1 MSKVSYRVMKDGKIK
16 EVKEKDVIEVKK
28 MRGVPVKAV
37 HGKSNGMRVNGATLR
52 TERIKRRKFINGLIS
67 SMNLDEMLQASK
79 IVEMGL
85 RGEKIPAV
93 KSSKVRQYVG
103 TVLKVNEKD
112 STRAEARKIQD
123 DLVVQ
128 IVEKNK
134 KTVNGSNAKYLYDKL
149 MKDQ

>member
-1 MSKVSYRVMKDGKIK
+1 M
-16 EVKEKDVIEVKK
+16 
-28 MRGVPVKAV
+28 
-37 HGKSNGMRVNGATLR
+37 HGNPNGMRGKGVTLR
-52 TERIKRRKFINGLIS
+52 TGQVKRRKFINGLIS

-79 IVEMGL
+79 IAEMGL

-128 IVEKNK
+128 IVERNK
-134 KTVNGSNAKYLYDKL
+134 ETVNGSKAKYLYDKL

>member
-1 MSKVSYRVMKDGKIK
+1 MEDGKIK
-16 EVKEKDVIEVKK
+16 EVKEKDVIEVRK

-37 HGKSNGMRVNGATLR
+37 HGKANGIRVKRATLR
-52 TERIKRRKFINGLIS
+52 TGRIKRRKFINGLIS

-79 IVEMGL
+79 IAEMGL

-112 STRAEARKIQD
+112 STRSEAREIQN

-134 KTVNGSNAKYLYDKL
+134 KTVNGSQAKYLYDKL
-149 MKDQ
+149 MNDQ